1 MSVAD
6 PFAGASGSLQSAM
19 FETAGILGQSVSS
32 TGQTIALLLTFL
44 GIGVIAN
51 VIIIY
56 AVAQVLAE
64 RRQNQQRRQPE
75 E

>member
-1 MSVAD
+1 MLTV
-6 PFAGASGSLQSAM
+6 
-19 FETAGILGQSVSS
+19 AGILGQTPSA

-44 GIGVIAN
+44 GIGIIAN

-64 RRQNQQRRQPE
+64 RRQNQERRQRDV
-75 E
+75 

>member
-1 MSVAD
+1 MLEL
-6 PFAGASGSLQSAM
+6 AGV
-19 FETAGILGQSVSS
+19 LGQTPSS

-56 AVAQVLAE
+56 AVATVLAE
-64 RRQNQQRRQPE
+64 RRENKEARQRDV
-75 E
+75 

>member
-1 MSVAD
+1 MLEI
-6 PFAGASGSLQSAM
+6 AGV
-19 FETAGILGQSVSS
+19 LGQTPSS

-44 GIGVIAN
+44 GIGIIAN

-64 RRQNQQRRQPE
+64 RKQNQERRQGDA
-75 E
+75 